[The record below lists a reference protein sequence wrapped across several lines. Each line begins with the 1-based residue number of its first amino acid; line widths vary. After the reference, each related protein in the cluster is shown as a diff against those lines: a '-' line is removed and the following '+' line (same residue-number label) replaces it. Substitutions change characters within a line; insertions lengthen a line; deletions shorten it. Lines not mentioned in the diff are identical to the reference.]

1 VRYED
6 LFTRSARIVWRRP
19 WLWLLALLSG
29 ETYGGGGGG
38 GGSSFSTG
46 TSTGTGSPPDL
57 GWVPGWLGDR
67 AGLILTIAVAVLV
80 LGLLLF
86 LLSCLASGALIGA
99 AARLDAGERVTFG
112 QSWGIGARS
121 FGRVLGFKIV
131 QALLVLLGLL
141 VLLLAPLTGAAA
153 WGTNGFLKGLALDLP
168 VLVVS
173 AAWISFV
180 GALALLGLR
189 SCVLDGTGPVGS
201 YRAAY
206 RLLAGRFS
214 RIALTW
220 LLFVAAG
227 IGVGIVF
234 SIVLSLVTVPFY
246 APVLADL
253 ASGRWQQA
261 FNGFLLA
268 AAIALPVSLLLSSAA
283 GAYFATAWTVAYRR
297 FGLEGEVPAPPALAA

>member
-19 WLWLLALLSG
+19 WLWLLALLAG
-29 ETYGGGGGG
+29 ETYAGGGGGG
-38 GGSSFSTG
+38 GASFTGS
-46 TSTGTGSPPDL
+46 TSTGASSAPDL

-67 AGLILTIAVAVLV
+67 AGLILTVAVALLV

-99 AARLDAGERVTFG
+99 AARLDAGDRVTFG
-112 QSWGIGARS
+112 QSWGIGARA
-121 FGRVLGFKIV
+121 FGRVLGFKLV
-131 QALLVLLGLL
+131 QILLVLLGLL
-141 VLLLAPLTGAAA
+141 VLLLAPLTGAAVG
-153 WGTNGFLKGLALDLP
+153 GTNGFLKGLALDLP

-173 AAWISFV
+173 AAWITFV
-180 GALALLGLR
+180 GALAVLGLR
-189 SCVLDGTGPVGS
+189 ACVLDGTGPVGS

-246 APVLADL
+246 APVLTDL
-253 ASGRWQQA
+253 TSGRWQQA

-268 AAIALPVSLLLSSAA
+268 AAIALPVSFLLSSAA